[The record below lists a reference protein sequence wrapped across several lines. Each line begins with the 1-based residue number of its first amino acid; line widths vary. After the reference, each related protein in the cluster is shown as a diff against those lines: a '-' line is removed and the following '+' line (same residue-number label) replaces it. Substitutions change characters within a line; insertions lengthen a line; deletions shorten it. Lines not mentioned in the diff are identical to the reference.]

1 MFRRQL
7 VIPASLALA
16 FTTLIVGC
24 GEKPKTPA
32 KADAGKSG
40 AAAKEGAAESAEAK
54 EIREAMAKLPAADRT
69 IAEAQG
75 TCPVGDGPLGAM
87 GMPYKVTVKGRD
99 VFLCCEHCKEAVEK
113 DPDAILAKLDAKKA
127 KE

>member
-1 MFRRQL
+1 MFRRHL
-7 VIPASLALA
+7 VISAGLAIA

-40 AAAKEGAAESAEAK
+40 AAAKAGASESAEAK
-54 EIREAMAKLPAADRT
+54 EIRETLAKLEDTDRKL
-69 IAEAQG
+69 AEAQG
-75 TCPVGDGPLGAM
+75 VCPVSDEPLGSM
-87 GMPYKVTVKGRD
+87 GVPPKMKVKDRD
-99 VFLCCEHCKEAVEK
+99 VFICCAGCEKAVEK

-127 KE
+127 K